1 MGKFLLVYLIK
12 LESPEIDPDQ
22 VVQSIRGNLP
32 DGFQMQD
39 KTEVKPLFFGIKGIN
54 AQFILPEEE
63 GIQDRLEDFL
73 RGIEGVAEVEVEYMT
88 RL

>member
-12 LESPEIDPDQ
+12 LSSPEVDAEATAK
-22 VVQSIRGNLP
+22 VIREKLP
-32 DGFQMQD
+32 EKFQMQD
-39 KTEVKPLFFGIKGIN
+39 KTEIKPLFFGIKGIS

-63 GIQDRLEDFL
+63 GIQDVLEDYL
-73 RGIEGVAEVEVEYMT
+73 RSFDEVSEVEVEYMT